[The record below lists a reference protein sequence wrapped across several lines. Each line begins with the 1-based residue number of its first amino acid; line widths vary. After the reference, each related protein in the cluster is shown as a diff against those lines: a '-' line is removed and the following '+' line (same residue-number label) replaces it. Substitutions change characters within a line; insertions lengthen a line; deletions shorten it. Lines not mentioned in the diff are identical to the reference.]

1 MDRYEPALELEK
13 IQVCVNVRRN
23 FDEGKLQELGDSIKE
38 NGLLEPLIVRTGEGG
53 GFLLV
58 AGERRL
64 RAARLAG
71 LSTVPARVLEM
82 DEKTATKFQLL
93 ENLQR
98 EDLDPVEE
106 AGAFRQLIQEHGYT
120 QEALARELGISQPHV
135 SNRLRL
141 LHLPD
146 EVQESITRG
155 MLSPSHAV
163 PLVPVAKV
171 APDLALAAAEKMVK
185 QSTPS
190 VLAADVVER
199 LVAEQMLP
207 LYSANWISGGR
218 EAPLFD
224 VGPCQNCKSMLRAA
238 YWSNEKKHPYCGDK
252 ECWHGKQAEAR
263 AAMAEKHGEDY
274 VVSTAELPY
283 GSFAHFARD
292 NDLQGDWEL
301 CANCGKRKVT
311 AHGGAV
317 CLDPAC
323 YAKTKGRATREK
335 NKEARGRHAEEAQCV
350 RDAATAVAD
359 RAIEGVDHAF
369 MVYVAA
375 LALAAVHPEYWSD
388 NMDRRPGQAQYAAT
402 VPGLKGADLKGIADI
417 LNASRYGRERAKE
430 SWARVL
436 GCLDELS
443 DAELA
448 LIAVEYPALARGIS
462 PLSGWVLAM
471 ELEQVVED
479 AEDAELK
486 QAGDAE
492 EEPEKV
498 LAEVGI

>member
-1 MDRYEPALELEK
+1 MDRYEPVLELEK

-23 FDEGKLQELGDSIKE
+23 FDEEKLQELGDSIRE
-38 NGLLEPLIVRTGEGG
+38 NGLLEPLIVRPGEGG
-53 GFLLV
+53 AFLLV

-106 AGAFRQLIQEHGYT
+106 AEAFRRLIQEHGYT
-120 QEALARELGISQPHV
+120 QEVLARELGISQPHV

-146 EVQESITRG
+146 EVQESITRR

-190 VLAADVVER
+190 AEAADVVER
-199 LVAEQMLP
+199 LVSEKLPP
-207 LYSANWISGGR
+207 LYSSNWISGDR

-224 VGPCQNCKSMLRAA
+224 VGPCQNCKSVLRAA
-238 YWSNEKKHPYCGDK
+238 YWSNEKKHPYCGNP

-263 AAMAEKHGEDY
+263 DAMATKHGADK
-274 VVSTAELPY
+274 VVNAAELPY
-283 GSFAHFARD
+283 GSFAHFDRD
-292 NDLQGDWEL
+292 NDLQGAWEL
-301 CANCGKRKVT
+301 CANCGKRKMT
-311 AHGGAV
+311 AYGGAV

-323 YAKTKGRATREK
+323 YGKTERKATREK
-335 NKEARGRHAEEAQCV
+335 NAGARGRHAEEVQRV
-350 RDAATAVAD
+350 RDAATAVAV
-359 RAIEGVDHAF
+359 RAAQGVDHGF
-369 MVYVAA
+369 MVYAAA
-375 LALAAVHPEYWSD
+375 LALAAVNPEYWDD
-388 NMDRRPGQAQYAAT
+388 NMDRRPGQAQYATT
-402 VPGLKGADLKGIADI
+402 VPGLKGADLSIADI
-417 LNASRYGRERAKE
+417 LNARRYCRERAKE

-436 GCLDELS
+436 GCLDGLS

-462 PLSGWVLAM
+462 PLSGWILDIEM
-471 ELEQVVED
+471 EDV
-479 AEDAELK
+479 AENGEADS
-486 QAGDAE
+486 QGQQGDAE
-492 EEPEKV
+492 EELGKV